1 MSNDGKNSLGV
12 KILLSQIKRKISDTV
27 WQLFDVYLG
36 VE

>member
-27 WQLFDVYLG
+27 
-36 VE
+36 